1 MKKTKINVQ
10 KIINTIDN
18 ALDKLEKGIPDAEI
32 SKSGKQEIIKEL
44 EETIALAESIK
55 TDIQADKAKRA

>member
-10 KIINTIDN
+10 EVINTIDN
-18 ALDKLEKGIPDAEI
+18 ALDKLEKGIPTAKI
-32 SKSGKQEIIKEL
+32 SKLGKQEIIKEL

-55 TDIQADKAKRA
+55 AGNKAKSA

>member
-10 KIINTIDN
+10 EIIKTIDN
-18 ALDKLEKGIPDAEI
+18 AFDKLEKGIPNAKI

-55 TDIQADKAKRA
+55 ADISRDKAKRA